1 MSVLKKNFTFVDLF
15 AGIGG
20 FRIAMEQ
27 FSPESI
33 CLYASEI
40 DKAAIETYTKN
51 FRHNPNKDIEIKDI
65 KEIDPI
71 KQNLRSPDVVCGG
84 FPCQTFS
91 KSGKQAG
98 LKDERG
104 VLFREITRI
113 INSYKT
119 NDKPKI
125 LILENVQNLVSHNEQ
140 KTWKTIREE
149 LSESGYNVIKKPLIL
164 SPKDVGVPQTRKR
177 AIILAV
183 IQDICNE
190 EIIIKKENITKENRN
205 SIKDILIKKLS
216 KDDMEKTKIDEDK
229 IFILNCWN
237 ELIKE
242 LLLKNEKLGFP
253 IWIEEFG
260 QTYDLSNMPIW
271 KQKIVNKNRNFYLK
285 NKTLID
291 NWMKKWHIREN
302 KIFTK
307 TLRKFEW
314 QAGSE
319 FNDIFEGLIQ
329 FRPSGIRVKRLS
341 EAPTLVAINHR
352 LIYGPEKR
360 YITVREAARLQSF
373 PDTYKFYGTENKTLK
388 QLGNAVNVEVI
399 KTAFKAFIEF
409 IDLKTGDKHDKRN

>member
-1 MSVLKKNFTFVDLF
+1 
-15 AGIGG
+15 
-20 FRIAMEQ
+20 
-27 FSPESI
+27 
-33 CLYASEI
+33 
-40 DKAAIETYTKN
+40 
-51 FRHNPNKDIEIKDI
+51 
-65 KEIDPI
+65 
-71 KQNLRSPDVVCGG
+71 
-84 FPCQTFS
+84 
-91 KSGKQAG
+91 
-98 LKDERG
+98 
-104 VLFREITRI
+104 
-113 INSYKT
+113 
-119 NDKPKI
+119 
-125 LILENVQNLVSHNEQ
+125 
-140 KTWKTIREE
+140 
-149 LSESGYNVIKKPLIL
+149 
-164 SPKDVGVPQTRKR
+164 
-177 AIILAV
+177 
-183 IQDICNE
+183 
-190 EIIIKKENITKENRN
+190 
-205 SIKDILIKKLS
+205 
-216 KDDMEKTKIDEDK
+216 MEKTKIDEDK

-260 QTYDLSNMPIW
+260 KTYDLSNMPIW